1 MEIRLLQKEDIH
13 RLAIGLPSYGQ
24 DSGSD
29 TLDTL
34 VAAKISNYFTK
45 QIAQEASE
53 HFGQQTEVILQ
64 SDTKAIALDRYVTL
78 EEIISAQFIYLAAEG
93 SQLLGFGVLAADGQI
108 PCLYCHPDYQRQGVG
123 IQLYRAIAAKALEIG
138 LKRLYVEAN
147 IVSRKFFK
155 SRGFSILREWRT
167 VEEGQPKI
175 NYLMEKYLQESGEF
189 VVATFYHFA
198 NLPDYKEMQPV
209 LKDFCDRH
217 HLKGTI
223 LLAQEG
229 INSTIVG
236 SRGGIDTLLS
246 YLRSDNRFQCLE
258 HKESYCQVMP
268 FQKMR
273 VRLKK
278 EIVTLGMPGIDPNQ
292 EVGKYVEPK
301 DWNTLISDP
310 EVVVIDTRN
319 IYEVKLG
326 TFEGAIDPQI
336 TTFGQFPNYV
346 AENLS
351 PDKEQKV
358 AMFCTGGI
366 RCEKA
371 SAYLLAQGFKEVYH
385 LKGGILKYLAE
396 VPSEESLWKGEC
408 FVFDDRITL

>member
-1 MEIRLLQKEDIH
+1 MEIRLLQEKE
-13 RLAIGLPSYGQ
+13 IGRFSVGSQYPLDMELPIDGKDLESN
-24 DSGSD
+24 
-29 TLDTL
+29 TL
-34 VAAKISNYFTK
+34 VAAKINSYFTK
-45 QIAQEASE
+45 QITSE
-53 HFGQQTEVILQ
+53 
-64 SDTKAIALDRYVTL
+64 
-78 EEIISAQFIYLAAEG
+78 QFIYLAEEG
-93 SQLLGFGVLAADGQI
+93 SQLLGFGVLAADGKI

-123 IQLYRAIAAKALEIG
+123 IQLYRAITAKALELG
-138 LKRLYVEAN
+138 LNRLYTETN
-147 IVSRKFFK
+147 ITTRRFFK
-155 SRGFSILREWRT
+155 SRGFSILKEWRT
-167 VEEGQPKI
+167 REEEQPKI
-175 NYLMEKYLQESGEF
+175 NYLMEKYLEKSGQF

-229 INSTIVG
+229 VNSTIVG
-236 SRGGIDTLLS
+236 SRQGIDALLN
-246 YLRSDNRFQCLE
+246 YLRSNPCFQYLE

-268 FQKMR
+268 FQKLR
-273 VRLKK
+273 VRIKK
-278 EIVTLGMPGIDPNQ
+278 EIVTFGVPGINPNR

-346 AENLS
+346 TENLK
-351 PDKEQKV
+351 PEQQQKV

-385 LKGGILKYLAE
+385 LKGGILKYIAE
-396 VPSEESLWKGEC
+396 VPPEESLWEGEC
-408 FVFDDRITL
+408 FVFDDRITI